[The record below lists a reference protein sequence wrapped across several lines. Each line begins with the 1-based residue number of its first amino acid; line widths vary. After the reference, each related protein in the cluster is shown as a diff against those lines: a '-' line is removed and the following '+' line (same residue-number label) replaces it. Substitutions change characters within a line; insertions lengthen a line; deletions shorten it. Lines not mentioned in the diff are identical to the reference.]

1 MVTPGTRLGPYEV
14 LAPIGAGGM
23 GEVYRAHDPR
33 LGRDVAIKILP
44 RVFAEDANRLRRFE
58 HEARAVGSLSHPNIM
73 SVFDIGNHEGSPFL
87 VMELLPGQNLAE
99 RLRAGALPA
108 KSALDLAVQIAQ
120 GLAAAHEKGIVHRD
134 LKPANVFITTG
145 GQVKILD
152 FGLAKQ
158 IVGSGSHPQTEAPT
172 QDVASGTEAGA
183 LLGTVGYMSPEQ
195 ARGEPADARSDIFS
209 FGCMLYE
216 MLGGQPPF
224 RRNTAVETLSA
235 ILRDDPAA
243 LVAARG
249 TVSPNLE
256 GVVRRC
262 LEKRPEDRFAS
273 AQDLQF
279 ALQLVLE
286 APARGQAA
294 VEPSEKSIVVLPFE
308 NLSPDPEN
316 EFFADGLTE
325 ELIADLSK
333 VRTLHVI
340 SRTSAML
347 LKGSKKDVP
356 TIARELSVRYVLEGS
371 VRRAGNSLRITAQ
384 LIDAANDA
392 HLWAEKYG
400 GTLDDVFAI
409 QEKVSRSIVD
419 ALRVQLT
426 PEETERLAQHPIP
439 NALAYEFYLKAR
451 QEILKWTRAGLERAL
466 KYLHSGLEITGP
478 NAVLFAGLAYVQL
491 QYLNLGSAD
500 RDDCRREAESWISKA
515 FALDPEC
522 PQVHFVLGALRFPD
536 SPKEAIRHLK
546 RVLETNPDDFD
557 ALYFLSCLL
566 GTLGQTR
573 MVVRLEERA
582 ARLDP
587 LNPAAHFHLGFN
599 RLWEGK
605 FERAREVLEKLNR
618 EFPADPTIK
627 FAYGLSLAYLGEG
640 DQAGAVFGELAREQ
654 PGTMFSVIGLSM
666 KYGFEGNRADAMSCL
681 DTASQMPSRYDFQY
695 ACWLAECYALI
706 DEREAALDWLE
717 RDVDLGMVNYPYLNE
732 YDPFLA
738 KLRGEPRFQQLM
750 ARLKV
755 EWERFEA

>member
-1 MVTPGTRLGPYEV
+1 MDLLEGESLQARL
-14 LAPIGAGGM
+14 
-23 GEVYRAHDPR
+23 H
-33 LGRDVAIKILP
+33 
-44 RVFAEDANRLRRFE
+44 
-58 HEARAVGSLSHPNIM
+58 
-73 SVFDIGNHEGSPFL
+73 
-87 VMELLPGQNLAE
+87 
-99 RLRAGALPA
+99 AGAIPA
-108 KSALDLAVQIAQ
+108 RTAIEWAAQ
-120 GLAAAHEKGIVHRD
+120 AADGLAAAHEKGIVHRD
-134 LKPANVFITTG
+134 LKPANLFLTQDG
-145 GQVKILD
+145 RVKVLD
-152 FGLAKQ
+152 FGLAKLT
-158 IVGSGSHPQTEAPT
+158 HPEAL
-172 QDVASGTEAGA
+172 AGA
-183 LLGTVGYMSPEQ
+183 AETPASVPATETGTVLGTAGYMAPEQ
-195 ARGEPADARSDIFS
+195 VRGEAADRRADLFALGAI
-209 FGCMLYE
+209 LYE
-216 MLGGQPPF
+216 LLAGKRAFPGATFYETSYRIVNEDPESLSRLGRAVPP
-224 RRNTAVETLSA
+224 
-235 ILRDDPAA
+235 
-243 LVAARG
+243 
-249 TVSPNLE
+249 
-256 GVVRRC
+256 GVDGIVRRC
-262 LEKRPEDRFAS
+262 LEKRPQDRFSS
-273 AQDLQF
+273 AHDLSL
-279 ALQLVLE
+279 ALNAVAESL
-286 APARGQAA
+286 RTGQPL
-294 VEPSEKSIVVLPFE
+294 VEPPSKSIVILPFE

-356 TIARELSVRYVLEGS
+356 TIARELGVRYVLEGS

-522 PQVHFVLGALRFPD
+522 PQVHFVLGVLRFPD
-536 SPKEAIRHLK
+536 KPKEAIRHLK

-566 GTLGQTR
+566 GSLGQTR
-573 MVVRLEERA
+573 TVVPLEERA

-605 FERAREVLEKLNR
+605 FEQARKVLEKLNR
-618 EFPADPTIK
+618 EFPGDPTIE

-666 KYGFEGNRADAMSCL
+666 KYGFEGNKAEAMSCL
-681 DTASQMPSRYDFQY
+681 DATSQMPSRHDFQY

-732 YDPFLA
+732 YDPILA